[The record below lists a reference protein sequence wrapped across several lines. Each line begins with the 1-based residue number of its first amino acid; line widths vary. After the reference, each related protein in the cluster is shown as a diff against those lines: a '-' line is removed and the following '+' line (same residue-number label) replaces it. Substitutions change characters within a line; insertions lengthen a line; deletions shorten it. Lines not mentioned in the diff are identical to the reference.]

1 MLCFKVIVGYIDVIL
16 KYMLLFK
23 VVYNLVFFENLL
35 IVFLNELL
43 LKYVIL
49 KVIFKDVINDSVN
62 IERWFSI

>member
-1 MLCFKVIVGYIDVIL
+1 
-16 KYMLLFK
+16 MLLFK

>member
-1 MLCFKVIVGYIDVIL
+1 
-16 KYMLLFK
+16 MLLFK

-62 IERWFSI
+62 IER